1 MRPRPRLLALSCT
14 VVLLAAGGY
23 GCTGDG
29 GEAPRHHADGK
40 TPTACVTRG
49 HCADDGGEVRRDGAD
64 DEVPRECVTPP
75 TATGAQLNFRAPVTG
90 EVPRPGDID
99 GDGVTDLFVDGWY
112 RPVGGGG
119 WRRNPAYLP
128 GSKGGRL
135 TSSRGVSLRARGD
148 ALTQELPGNPRTG
161 SGGVLPAAD
170 LTGDGRADVVIHG
183 LEKGQREQRVVQYLA
198 RGGGDGIESVTELS
212 RTLPEFDAAGVTDVQ
227 GDGTADAL
235 AFRPPSSPWDL
246 SREHRCDT
254 FFVLRGPFGADGNPA
269 RVTAVDLSLGGT
281 VTTRQVVWGDFTG
294 DGRTDLLAESV
305 VGDPDPADEADEPAT
320 SDHVELYVGT
330 AEGFAHAGSPPG
342 IAPWGGLLDVR
353 PVSLGDFDGDGADDV
368 LQGTTVRF
376 GGAGFLDATGRTAK
390 APALRAAA
398 VGDVNGDG
406 RDDLVEAAYRRR
418 HPAGRVTVHLGSDR
432 GPSARAQSS
441 FDRHVLD
448 LPGSPSHEADS
459 DFFGW
464 DVAPADLDA
473 DGRDELVVGY
483 VGYNRPRE
491 ENGYWVFPGT
501 SEGSSANGAYFLPTG
516 RLGTG

>member
-1 MRPRPRLLALSCT
+1 MRPRLRLLALSCT

-23 GCTGDG
+23 GCTDDGDDTPRDRG
-29 GEAPRHHADGK
+29 AGKAPK
-40 TPTACVTRG
+40 ACVTRG
-49 HCADDGGEVRRDGAD
+49 HCAGDGGEVRRDGAD
-64 DEVPRECVTPP
+64 DEVPGECVTPP
-75 TATGAQLNFRAPVTG
+75 KATGAQTDSRAKASG
-90 EVPRPGDID
+90 ESTRSGDID

-112 RPVGGGG
+112 RPVDGGS

-128 GSKGGRL
+128 GRKGGRV
-135 TSSRGVSLRARGD
+135 TPSRGVSLRARGD
-148 ALTQELPGNPRTG
+148 ALTQDVSGSPRAG
-161 SGGVLPAAD
+161 SGGALPTAD

-183 LEKGQREQRVVQYLA
+183 LERGKREQRVVQYLA
-198 RGGGDGIESVTELS
+198 RGGRHGIASVAELS
-212 RTLPEFDAAGVTDVQ
+212 RALPEFDAAGVTDVQ

-235 AFRPPSSPWDL
+235 AFRPPDSLWDL
-246 SREHRCDT
+246 SQKHRCNT

-269 RVTAVDLSLGGT
+269 RVTAVDLTLGGT
-281 VTTRQVVWGDFTG
+281 VTTREVVWGDFTG

-342 IAPWGGLLDVR
+342 IAPWGDLLDAR

-406 RDDLVEAAYRRR
+406 RDDLVESRYGRR
-418 HPAGRVTVHLGSDR
+418 HPAGKVTVHLGRDR
-432 GPSARAQSS
+432 GPSARTQSS

-448 LPGSPSHEADS
+448 LPGGPSHEVDS
-459 DFFGW
+459 DFLGW
-464 DVAPADLDA
+464 DVALADLDA

-483 VGYNRPRE
+483 VGYNRPRK

-501 SEGSSANGAYFLPTG
+501 AEGSSVDGAYFLPTE